1 MIGWAKRVGSHWR
14 TCNREATMPVV
25 SGTGLME
32 TEDRSKVEMDA
43 TVETEDDAVRKK
55 RGKCA
60 N

>member
-1 MIGWAKRVGSHWR
+1 
-14 TCNREATMPVV
+14 MPVV